1 MNQFSA
7 ALSKLEFDT
16 VLHRV
21 IRYAQSDPGRD
32 LLATL
37 SVSTSLDEIRRR
49 LGEVTE
55 MKRLLEE
62 EEALP
67 LDGIYDVRA
76 ALSKSKIEGTLL
88 LPRELL
94 EIGRSLRSARVLRG
108 FATKRKEK
116 FPLFWKNASRLHTD
130 KVLEFNIDQAIDE
143 SGAVRNDASKDLAS
157 VRRSIAERYEQLKKR
172 LEGIL
177 GTVTELGFSQDEII
191 TTREG
196 RMVIPVKAEHK
207 NHVPG
212 FIHSASSSGA
222 TVFVEPAETLEL
234 NNEIRSLQFQEQR
247 EIRRILRLLTIQVA
261 EFANILLQ
269 NLDLLAEID
278 ALQAKGRYSIEI
290 LGVEPGVTAEGPLRL
305 VQARHPILLLN
316 HGFQGTVPLDLKL
329 GDGYNTLVI
338 SGPNA
343 GGKSVALKCV
353 GILVLMTQSGLH
365 IPVGDE
371 TQMRVFESVFV
382 DIGDEQSIE
391 SDLSTFSSHLSHL
404 KQIARDAGRE
414 SLVLIDE
421 IGAGTDPAEGGALA
435 ATILEH
441 LAAQGAFTVATTH
454 QGSLKVF
461 AHEAPQIE
469 NGAMEFDQ
477 STLNPTYRFKA
488 GVPGSSYALEM
499 AGRIGFDQNLMN
511 RARELMGERETQLET
526 LIAQLEATAQRYRT
540 DMEDLQSQKTQLDI
554 MVREYEERIASLS
567 KELRTLKKQALEEAQ
582 QIVDEANAVIER
594 SVKEI
599 RESVADRETVKV
611 LRRDVEALKQRI
623 TSHHRALQVESA
635 DAENAIPVAVG
646 SVVRLRNGSD
656 SGEVLNLS
664 EDGRSAE
671 VLFGTIR
678 MRVPITD
685 LRASKRPPTR
695 TTEGALITSPDR
707 LTTVQR
713 DLDLRGMTGDEALPL
728 IDKFIDD
735 ACLAGL
741 HRIDIIHGK
750 GTGALRKKVSS
761 FLEKHPRVKTFRLAD
776 WNEGG
781 TGATVVELEDGK

>member
-1 MNQFSA
+1 MKQFAA
-7 ALSKLEFDT
+7 ALSKLEFET

-32 LLATL
+32 VLTGL
-37 SVSTSLDEIRRR
+37 SVSTSLEDIRIR

-55 MKRLLEE
+55 IKRLLEE

-67 LDGIYDVRA
+67 LEGIYDVRG
-76 ALSKSKIEGTLL
+76 ALSKSIIEGNIL

-94 EIGRSLRSARVLRG
+94 EIGRNLRAARVVRS
-108 FATKRKEK
+108 FAAKRKDK
-116 FPLFWKNASRLHTD
+116 LPLFWKNAGRLHTD
-130 KVLEFNIDQAIDE
+130 KVLEFNIEQAIDE
-143 SGAVRNDASKDLAS
+143 SGEVRNSASKELAS

-177 GTVTELGFSQDEII
+177 KSVTELGFSQDEII

-234 NNEIRSLQFQEQR
+234 NNEIRSLHFQEQR
-247 EIRRILRLLTIQVA
+247 EIQHILRLLAGQVA
-261 EFANILLQ
+261 ESKDSLAT

-290 LGVEPGVTAEGPLRL
+290 LGVEPELTADGPVKL

-316 HGFQGTVPLDLKL
+316 HGIKGTVPLDMTL
-329 GDGYNTLVI
+329 GESFNTLVI

-353 GILVLMTQSGLH
+353 GLLVLMTHAGLH
-365 IPVGDE
+365 IPVGEE
-371 TQMRVFESVFV
+371 TQIRIFQNFFV

-404 KQIARDAGRE
+404 KEIARDAGNT
-414 SLVLIDE
+414 SIVLIDE

-441 LAAQGAFTVATTH
+441 LTHRGALTVATTH
-454 QGSLKVF
+454 QGALKVF
-461 AHEAPQIE
+461 AHEAPGVQ

-477 STLNPTYRFKA
+477 STLEPTYRFRE

-499 AGRIGFDQNLMN
+499 AGRIGFARNLMS
-511 RARELMGERETQLET
+511 RARELLGERETQLER
-526 LIAQLEATAQRYRT
+526 LISQLESTAQQYRA
-540 DMEDLQSQKTQLDI
+540 DMEELQTEKARLDV
-554 MVREYEERIASLS
+554 MVKDYEERIASLS
-567 KELRTLKKQALEEAQ
+567 RELRTLKKQALEEARR
-582 QIVDEANAVIER
+582 IVDQANAVIER

-599 RESVADRETVKV
+599 KETAADRETVKT
-611 LRRDVEALKQRI
+611 LRHDVENLKSQITADHEALE
-623 TSHHRALQVESA
+623 TETAA
-635 DAENAIPVAVG
+635 AEDGQPVAVG
-646 SVVRLRNGSD
+646 SIVRLRSGTD
-656 SGEVLNLS
+656 SGEVVNL
-664 EDGRSAE
+664 DGKSAT
-671 VLFGTIR
+671 VVFGTIK
-678 MRVPITD
+678 MHVPLSD
-685 LRASKRPPTR
+685 LQIS
-695 TTEGALITSPDR
+695 ITSPSRLRYDQTIASSDR
-707 LTTVQR
+707 SEPIHR
-713 DLDLRGMTGDEALPL
+713 DIDLRGMTGDEAFPL

-750 GTGALRKKVSS
+750 GTGALRKKVTS
-761 FLEKHPRVKTFRLAD
+761 FLEKHPRVKSFRLAE

-781 TGATVVELEDGK
+781 TGATVVELEES

>member
-1 MNQFSA
+1 MNRFSS
-7 ALSKLEFDT
+7 ALTKLEFET
-16 VLHRV
+16 VLRRV

-32 LLATL
+32 LLAAL
-37 SVSTSLDEIRRR
+37 SVSTSLDEIRTR

-62 EEALP
+62 EEGLP
-67 LDGIYDVRA
+67 LEGIFDVRDS
-76 ALSKSKIEGTLL
+76 LSKARIEGTLL

-94 EIGRSLRSARVLRG
+94 EIGRNLRAARILRG
-108 FATKRKEK
+108 FAAKRREK
-116 FPLFWKNASRLHTD
+116 FPFFWKIADRLHTD

-143 SGAVRNDASKDLAS
+143 SGAVRNNASKDLAS
-157 VRRSIAERYEQLKKR
+157 VRRSMAERYEQLKKR

-177 GTVTELGFSQDEII
+177 KSVTELGFCQDEII

-212 FIHSASSSGA
+212 FVHSASASGA
-222 TVFVEPAETLEL
+222 TVFVEPADTLEL

-247 EIRRILRLLTIQVA
+247 EIQRILRLLTGQVA
-261 EFANILLQ
+261 ESGNTLLQ
-269 NLDLLAEID
+269 GLDLLAEID
-278 ALQAKGRYSIEI
+278 ALQARGRYSIEI
-290 LGVEPGVTAEGPLRL
+290 LGVEPDVTTEGPLRL

-316 HGFQGTVPLDLKL
+316 HGFQGTIPLDLKL

-353 GILVLMTQSGLH
+353 GILVLMTQAGLH
-365 IPVGDE
+365 IPVGEE
-371 TQMRVFESVFV
+371 TQIRIFEGVFV

-404 KQIARDAGRE
+404 KEIARDAGKE

-435 ATILEH
+435 ATLLEH
-441 LAAQGAFTVATTH
+441 LTTQGALTVATTH
-454 QGSLKVF
+454 QGALKVF
-461 AHEAPQIE
+461 AHEASSVE

-477 STLNPTYRFKA
+477 STLTPTYRFKA

-499 AGRIGFDQNLMN
+499 AGRIGFDQSLMA
-511 RARELMGERETQLET
+511 RARELMGKRETQLEMLLT
-526 LIAQLEATAQRYRT
+526 QLEATAQRYRS
-540 DMEDLQSQKTQLDI
+540 DMEDLQLEKAQLDV
-554 MVREYEERIASLS
+554 MVRDYEDRKASLS
-567 KELRTLKKQALEEAQ
+567 SELRTLKRQALDEAQ
-582 QIVDEANAVIER
+582 RIVDEANGVIER

-599 RESVADRETVKV
+599 RESAADRETVKS
-611 LRRDVEALKQRI
+611 LRRDVETLKERI
-623 TSHHRALQVESA
+623 VSDREAVKIESA
-635 DAENAIPVAVG
+635 IAENDNPLSVG
-646 SVVRLRNGSD
+646 STVRLRNGTD
-656 SGEVLNLS
+656 SGEVLDLS
-664 EDGRSAE
+664 ADGRFAE
-671 VLFGTIR
+671 VVFGTIR
-678 MRVPITD
+678 MRVPASD
-685 LRASKRPPTR
+685 LRVTKRPPTPAR
-695 TTEGALITSPDR
+695 HGSLFAAPDR
-707 LTTVQR
+707 MASVQR

-735 ACLAGL
+735 ASLAGL

-750 GTGALRKKVSS
+750 GTGALRKKVTS
-761 FLEKHPRVKTFRLAD
+761 FLEKHPRVKTFRIAD

-781 TGATVVELEDGK
+781 TGATVVELEDVQ